1 MTYAA
6 PAAARY
12 RENEILSASPQQLLL
27 MVYDHLLL
35 SLRRARVAIERGD
48 VPMRVEQLDKARA
61 ALGELMVT
69 LDIEQ
74 GGSIARQLSG
84 LYTFILGELV
94 DVGAR
99 RDLEKLDRLVGIIAE
114 LRGAFA
120 EAGVAAGEGA

>member
-6 PAAARY
+6 PAASRY

-69 LDIEQ
+69 LDMEK
-74 GGSIARQLSG
+74 GGSIAQQLSG
-84 LYTFILGELV
+84 LYTFVLGELV

-114 LRGAFA
+114 LREAFA
-120 EAGVAAGEGA
+120 GAAAAEPA